1 MGPKHWDQRKE
12 AYGWRCLVT
21 FTHWYG
27 LFNLLV
33 ADQLHVPIFIVMHLE
48 ETRRRTSQRQNQT
61 NTGLDYTRLDLDQTR
76 QSGLV

>member
-1 MGPKHWDQRKE
+1 M
-12 AYGWRCLVT
+12 T

-48 ETRRRTSQRQNQT
+48 TRRRTSQRKNQT
-61 NTGLDYTRLDLDQTR
+61 NTGLDYTRLELVQTT